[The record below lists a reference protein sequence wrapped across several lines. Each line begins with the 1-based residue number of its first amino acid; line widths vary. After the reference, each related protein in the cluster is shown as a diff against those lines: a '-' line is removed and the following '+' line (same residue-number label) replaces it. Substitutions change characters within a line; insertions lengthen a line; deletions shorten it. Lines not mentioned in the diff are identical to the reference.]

1 MRLHPTR
8 ALAALGATLILGAT
22 TGIAPAGAH
31 VTASSDNAVR
41 GGYATVTFAV
51 PNESET
57 DAATTGLTITLPDV
71 AAVRTET
78 MPGWTAVLDRDAA
91 AGTVHAVTWTAE
103 PDAGIPADQFGLFRI
118 SVALPDTDT
127 VTFPAVQT
135 YADGAQVAWDQ
146 PPLPD
151 GSEPERPVPTLALT
165 EGPPPAHHDHHAV
178 DVAAAPGPAAE
189 QTDGSDNTARWLG
202 GAGLLVAAAA
212 VALAVARRRS

>member
-1 MRLHPTR
+1 MQLHFPR
-8 ALAALGATLILGAT
+8 ALAALAAAVVFGAT
-22 TGIAPAGAH
+22 TGIATAAAH

-57 DAATTGLTITLPDV
+57 AAATTGLRITLPDV

-78 MPGWTAVLDRDAA
+78 MSGWTAVLDRDPA
-91 AGTVHAVTWTAE
+91 AGTVRAVTWTAA

-118 SVALPDTDT
+118 SVALPDSDT

-135 YADGAQVAWDQ
+135 YADGTEVAWDQ

-151 GSEPERPVPTLALT
+151 GSEPEHPVPTLSLT
-165 EGPPPAHHDHHAV
+165 AGPPAHHDAHSV
-178 DVAAAPGPAAE
+178 DVTAAPGPAAE
-189 QTDGSDNTARWLG
+189 NTGGTDNTARWLG
-202 GAGLLVAAAA
+202 GTALLVAAAA
-212 VALAVARRRS
+212 VGVVVARRRS